1 MRTKSSLSIFFSLI
15 VLTFF
20 PQLIASDPQT
30 NLIKL
35 SCSQYNTTSPSSFF
49 SDLNATFSNIRSQL
63 ISATFA
69 TAQRNQIYTLF
80 QCRPYLSTSDCLS
93 CFTTAERQIRNCSA
107 ANGARVVYD
116 GCYLRYE
123 SDDFF
128 NQTTLEGDV
137 LQCGGNRT
145 VSEKEFGAAVD
156 GLLTDLC
163 KAAPRIGGLFA
174 AGKRGVGVG
183 GEVVYGVAQCVE
195 TVGRSGCEEC
205 LQVAYG
211 NVKGCPPDVDGRAF
225 DAGCFL
231 RYSDTAFFGENQTTD
246 LAPFLQTNTGESRVM
261 SETKSSHSIFFSL
274 IVITFFPHL
283 IASDPQT
290 NLIKRGC
297 SQYNTTSPSSFSD
310 LNATFSNIRSQL
322 ISSTFATA
330 QSNQIYTLF
339 QCRPYLSTSDCI
351 SCFSEAERQIRN
363 CSAANGARVVYDG
376 CYLRYESEDF
386 FNQTTLAGNVL
397 QCGGNRKASEK
408 EFGAV
413 VDGLLTDLCKA
424 TPRIG
429 GLFAAGKRA
438 VGVGGEVVY
447 GVAQCVETVGRSGCE
462 ACLQVAYGNVKACL
476 PDVDGRAFDAGCFLR
491 YSDTAFFGDNQTTD
505 LAPFLQTNTGISG
518 GAAFILLILIIILL
532 GRLKKIRS
540 TGERDTF
547 GATELRGPKSYHYN
561 DLKFATR
568 NFNEKCKL
576 GEGGFGD
583 VYKGVLKNGNTV
595 AVKKLMI
602 SQSLVVREHFES
614 EVKLISNVNH
624 RNLVRLLG
632 CCNKGPELLLVYE
645 YMANSSLD
653 KFLFAPEYAIN
664 GQLSEKVDT
673 YSYGVVVLE
682 IISGRKCSHIK
693 TEPVTQYLLEWAW
706 RLYEEDL
713 LMELLD
719 ESLNPNEYSAD
730 EVKKVIQIALMCTQS
745 PASRP
750 TMSDVVVFLLRRGG
764 LGISLNR
771 PAFIDATNNR
781 TFTRVHNDARTDTST
796 STASSA
802 SNATVTIS
810 QLSAR

>member
-1 MRTKSSLSIFFSLI
+1 MRTKSSHSIFFSLI

-20 PQLIASDPQT
+20 FPHLIASDPQT

-35 SCSQYNTTSPSSFF
+35 GCSQYNTTSPSSFF

-63 ISATFA
+63 ISATFV
-69 TAQRNQIYTLF
+69 TAQGNQIYTLF

-93 CFTTAERQIRNCSA
+93 CFSAAERQIRNCSA
-107 ANGARVVYD
+107 R
-116 GCYLRYE
+116 
-123 SDDFF
+123 
-128 NQTTLEGDV
+128 
-137 LQCGGNRT
+137 
-145 VSEKEFGAAVD
+145 
-156 GLLTDLC
+156 
-163 KAAPRIGGLFA
+163 
-174 AGKRGVGVG
+174 
-183 GEVVYGVAQCVE
+183 
-195 TVGRSGCEEC
+195 
-205 LQVAYG
+205 
-211 NVKGCPPDVDGRAF
+211 
-225 DAGCFL
+225 
-231 RYSDTAFFGENQTTD
+231 
-246 LAPFLQTNTGESRVM
+246 
-261 SETKSSHSIFFSL
+261 
-274 IVITFFPHL
+274 
-283 IASDPQT
+283 
-290 NLIKRGC
+290 
-297 SQYNTTSPSSFSD
+297 
-310 LNATFSNIRSQL
+310 
-322 ISSTFATA
+322 
-330 QSNQIYTLF
+330 
-339 QCRPYLSTSDCI
+339 
-351 SCFSEAERQIRN
+351 
-363 CSAANGARVVYDG
+363 NGARVVYDG

-397 QCGGNRKASEK
+397 QCGGNRMASEK

-424 TPRIG
+424 APRIV
-429 GLFAAGKRA
+429 GLSAAGKRA

-462 ACLQVAYGNVKACL
+462 ACLRVAYRNVKACQ

-505 LAPFLQTNTGISG
+505 LAPFLQTNTGGSINKKAIIAGISG
-518 GAAFILLILIIILL
+518 GSAFILLILMIILL

-547 GATELRGPKSYHYN
+547 GATELRGPKNYHYN

-576 GEGGFGD
+576 GKGGFGD

-730 EVKKVIQIALMCTQS
+730 EVKKVIQIALMCLQS

-750 TMSDVVVFLLRRGG
+750 TMSEVVVLLLSRGG
-764 LGISLNR
+764 LGIRLNR
-771 PAFIDATNNR
+771 PTFIDATNNR
-781 TFTRVHNDARTDTST
+781 TFTRVYNVARTDTST
-796 STASSA
+796 SAASSA